1 MKRLLV
7 ILGALILVAS
17 AVACGGRGS
26 VARNQQDATGGAPVL
41 GQLSL
46 SGSKSV
52 SGLPSGVIVSW
63 PRVNDLLAI
72 GYYLYRDI
80 SPITW
85 ANPDLRVNGGSL
97 IDQTGD
103 DPIVFQDTFSPV
115 IGQTYYY
122 RLSVVDIYDEESD
135 LSNELSIIIQP
146 QAVTGLDPASGYYGD
161 TITVQGTDFG
171 VFDPGI
177 DHVYFMTDSLE
188 RVEAVILD
196 WTETA
201 IQCTVPQDAI
211 TAPVQVQIDS
221 TIAESDVPFEILN
234 PFLISVTPAFAAY
247 GEQISIVGDNL
258 TDTPSPSDGINMP
271 GGVFLASDNPRIISW
286 SDSEIIAIVP
296 PFIAS
301 DGEISATVSGETSN
315 GIPFSVRPAIIE
327 VDPPRIAS
335 GSLNIVSIHG
345 VNFGDGSDGQLL
357 IVDMSQTD
365 PADMVF
371 VNAPYIISWNKY
383 EIRFRVPAAQ
393 YGALPALK
401 VERDGLWSDSFP
413 VVVLE
418 PLSVSFLFPQ
428 PGTTLLASTIFS
440 VTSVTDVTR
449 VEFSLDGNNTP
460 FYVDSEGPDFSVI
473 LDPAG
478 FNNGS
483 YVMLARAYRGVDSAI
498 TWISFDVL
506 NLPGDTNGDGFVD
519 DLDITKLRTYF
530 GLQTGD
536 ALFHRYLDPNGD
548 GKINEQ
554 DVAFIGYHYTG
565 ALGIL

>member
-1 MKRLLV
+1 MRRLLV
-7 ILGALILVAS
+7 ILGALILVAA

-26 VARNQQDATGGAPVL
+26 VARDAQANHAGVPVL
-41 GQLSL
+41 GKLTFAD
-46 SGSKSV
+46 GKSV

-63 PRVNDLLAI
+63 PRVNDPLAI
-72 GYYLYRDI
+72 GYYLYRDM

-85 ANPDLRVNGGSL
+85 ANPDLRVNGGNL

-103 DPIVFQDTFSPV
+103 DPIVFQDAFSPI

-135 LSNELSIIIQP
+135 LSNELFIVIQP
-146 QAVTGLDPASGYYGD
+146 QAVTGLDPSSGYYGD
-161 TITVQGTDFG
+161 TIIVQGADFG
-171 VFDPGI
+171 VYDAGT
-177 DHVYFMTDSLE
+177 DHVYFMTDSME
-188 RVEAVILD
+188 RVEADIVS
-196 WTETA
+196 WEETA
-201 IQCTVPQDAI
+201 IECVVPTYAI
-211 TAPVQVQIDS
+211 TAPVQVQVDS
-221 TIAESDVPFEILN
+221 TIAQSDVPFEILN

-247 GEQISIVGDNL
+247 GEQISILGDNL

-286 SDSEIIAIVP
+286 SDGEVIAIVP

-301 DGEISATVSGETSN
+301 DGEISATVGGETSN

-327 VDPPRIAS
+327 VDPPLIAS

-357 IVDMSQTD
+357 IVDMTLTD

-371 VNAPYIISWNKY
+371 VTAPYIISWDNY

-401 VERDGLWSDSFP
+401 VERNGLWSDSFP
-413 VVVLE
+413 VAVLE

-428 PGTTLLASTIFS
+428 PGTTLLAPTIFS

-449 VEFSLDGNNTP
+449 VEFSLDGNSAP
-460 FYVDSEGPDFSVI
+460 FYVDSEGPDFSVTI
-473 LDPAG
+473 DPAD

-506 NLPGDTNGDGFVD
+506 SLPGDTNGDGIVD
-519 DLDITKLRTYF
+519 DLDIAKLRAYF

-536 ALFHRYLDPNGD
+536 ALYHLYLDPNGD

-565 ALGIL
+565 VFGTP